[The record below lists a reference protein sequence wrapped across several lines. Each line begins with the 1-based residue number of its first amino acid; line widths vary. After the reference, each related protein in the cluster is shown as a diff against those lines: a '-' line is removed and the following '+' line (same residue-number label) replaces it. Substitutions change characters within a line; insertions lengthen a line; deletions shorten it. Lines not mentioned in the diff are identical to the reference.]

1 MQAVDEVVCLVEFST
16 QLGLLAV
23 MKGATANR
31 PGRTTAFSRFD
42 PARYL
47 RDMLVER
54 SQQHSSLGLV
64 GVLDHLRMVSPSF
77 NVRR

>member
-1 MQAVDEVVCLVEFST
+1 
-16 QLGLLAV
+16 
-23 MKGATANR
+23 
-31 PGRTTAFSRFD
+31 
-42 PARYL
+42 L